1 MYNNNVVLINFTG
14 VFISCTLRTLKV
26 ASVHK
31 RGTLRHA
38 RARSR
43 HALARTFLLAR
54 MAVDVC
60 TRPELTN
67 CRPLKFDLEFSSI
80 VVSSNRV
87 CIMPTL
93 ATISVET
100 IP

>member
-1 MYNNNVVLINFTG
+1 MYNNNVVLIDFTG
-14 VFISCTLRTLKV
+14 VFISCTLKV

-54 MAVDVC
+54 YITPDF
-60 TRPELTN
+60 TRFRSLIMYRENAYVHLIIYL
-67 CRPLKFDLEFSSI
+67 PLLRRE
-80 VVSSNRV
+80 
-87 CIMPTL
+87 CQ
-93 ATISVET
+93 E
-100 IP
+100 

>member
-1 MYNNNVVLINFTG
+1 MYNNNVVLIDFTS

-43 HALARTFLLAR
+43 HALARTFLLAPMLVYIEVR
-54 MAVDVC
+54 KIDKYG
-60 TRPELTN
+60 T
-67 CRPLKFDLEFSSI
+67 DI
-80 VVSSNRV
+80 
-87 CIMPTL
+87 
-93 ATISVET
+93 
-100 IP
+100 